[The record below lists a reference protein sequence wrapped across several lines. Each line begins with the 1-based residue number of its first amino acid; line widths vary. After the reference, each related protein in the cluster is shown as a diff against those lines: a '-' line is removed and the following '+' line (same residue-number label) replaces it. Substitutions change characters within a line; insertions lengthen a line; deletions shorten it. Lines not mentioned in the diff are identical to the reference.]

1 MTDAATAPSPAE
13 PAALTAAE
21 LVVAATGCTTGEA
34 VDAAARAVQAFCEHR
49 GVHALLVHPD
59 AAGATDE
66 SVTGAVQRLAAP
78 LPILGRLPFT
88 TASAAELFVPLA
100 RWTAACEA
108 KAAIVLGGRDGF
120 SLDGLEAM
128 AVPVLGGRAD
138 LVLPRYARHRLAG
151 LLNTGLVYP
160 LTRALYGR
168 RVEGQLGIDFGFSPR
183 ALVALGAARSGS
195 GQPRPL
201 WLLTEATKH
210 SLTLAQ
216 VSPGAW
222 RPPVEPHADL
232 STALAQVAGSVF
244 EDMELNAAVWQRVR
258 GVQPVQTFGRPPLHP
273 DEAREVDVEPMLE
286 SFRLGV
292 RNLAEVWS
300 RLLSPAVLVELNRLA
315 ARPTASFQLADPL
328 WARVVYD
335 FALGFRTRAISRD
348 HVVRAL
354 TPLYLA
360 WVASFVLEAGPMPD
374 AAARERIERL
384 CVAFEAEKPYLV
396 ARWRWPDRFN
406 S

>member
-1 MTDAATAPSPAE
+1 MTELAAAQDAAE
-13 PAALTAAE
+13 PVALTTAE
-21 LVVAATGCTTGEA
+21 LVVAATGCTTAEA
-34 VDAAARAVQAFCEHR
+34 VEGAASALQAFCEHR
-49 GVHALLVHPD
+49 AVRALLVHPD
-59 AAGATDE
+59 AAGGAQPAP
-66 SVTGAVQRLAAP
+66 TGLVQRLAAP

-88 TASAAELFVPLA
+88 TASASELFVPLS

-120 SLDGLEAM
+120 SVDGLEAM
-128 AVPVLGGRAD
+128 AVPVLGGRVD
-138 LVLPRYARHRLAG
+138 LVLPRYARHRLEG
-151 LLNTGLVYP
+151 LINTGLVYP

-183 ALVALGAARSGS
+183 ALAALGAMRIVTGH
-195 GQPRPL
+195 PRPL
-201 WLLTEATKH
+201 WLVTEATRH
-210 SLTLAQ
+210 SLTMAQ

-222 RPPVEPHADL
+222 RPPAEPPADI

-258 GVQPVQTFGRPPLHP
+258 GVQPVQTFGRPPAHP
-273 DEAREVDVEPMLE
+273 DEPRDVDVAPMLE

-292 RNLAEVWS
+292 RSLAEVWS

-315 ARPTASFQLADPL
+315 AKPPESFRLADPL

-354 TPLYLA
+354 VPLYLA
-360 WVASFVLEAGPMPD
+360 WVASFVLEAGPMSD

-384 CVAFEAEKPYLV
+384 CTAFEAEKPYLV